1 MRALR
6 TVLIAVTLAGAGQLA
21 RPSAVFADRVFLTS
35 GSVIEGKATRSGEK
49 VIVEME
55 SGYITLSAGSVQR
68 VEQSESEVQR
78 LEARLRVLAPNDVQG
93 LLVLADY
100 CRDRGMKSREEDL
113 LRRVIALA
121 PDHPEAR
128 ARLGYVR
135 TDAGWIT
142 REEQLRAQGFVKHEG
157 RWLTQEQYL
166 AVRRLEAE
174 TRIAQLQREQ
184 AQVELE
190 AKRSELAGKKAHEAY
205 LERERRDDPPRASS
219 ALDGMAAYYGPYYGG
234 PYGFGYGV
242 NPAYPPGYRPGPEG
256 QRPNPMP
263 PPGPGPAPSPIP
275 GFRDPSNM
283 SFQVPGYQDPRNY
296 FR

>member
-1 MRALR
+1 MRGLR
-6 TVLIAVTLAGAGQLA
+6 TVLIAAAMAGAASLGVLGTPAQV
-21 RPSAVFADRVFLTS
+21 RADRVFLSS
-35 GSVIEGKATRSGEK
+35 GSMIEGKATRVGEK

-55 SGYITLSAGSVQR
+55 AGYITVSAGSVQR
-68 VEQSESEVQR
+68 IEKAQSEVEYV
-78 LEARLRVLAPNDVQG
+78 EARLKALAPTDVQG
-93 LLVLADY
+93 LLLLADY
-100 CRDRGMKSREEDL
+100 CRDRNMKAREEDM

-121 PDHPEAR
+121 PDNTEAR

-135 TDAGWIT
+135 TEAGWVT
-142 REEQLRAQGFVKHEG
+142 RDEQMRAQGLIKHEG

-166 AVRRLEAE
+166 AVQRLEAE

-184 AQVELE
+184 AQVDLD
-190 AKRSELAGKKAHEAY
+190 AKRAELASKRSQQAY
-205 LERERRDDPPRASS
+205 LEREREDRAASKSS
-219 ALDGMAAYYGPYYGG
+219 SYNHDGLAAYYGPYYGYG
-234 PYGFGYGV
+234 SGFYPY
-242 NPAYPPGYRPGPEG
+242 PAGARAAHD
-256 QRPNPMP
+256 RHLPNPMP

>member
-1 MRALR
+1 VRGLR
-6 TVLIAVTLAGAGQLA
+6 TILIAMTLAGAGSLL
-21 RPSAVFADRVFLTS
+21 RPAPVLADRVFLST
-35 GSVIEGKATRSGEK
+35 GSMIEGKVTRAGEK

-55 SGYITLSAGSVQR
+55 AGYITLSAASVQR
-68 VEQSESEVQR
+68 IEQAESEVQR
-78 LEARLRVLAPNDVQG
+78 LEASLRVLAPNDVQG
-93 LLVLADY
+93 LFVLADY
-100 CRDRGMKSREEDL
+100 CRDRGMKAREEDL
-113 LRRVIALA
+113 LRRIIALA
-121 PDHPEAR
+121 PDHAEAR

-142 REEQLRAQGFVKHEG
+142 RDEQMRAQGLVKHEG
-157 RWLTQEQYL
+157 RWLTPEQYL
-166 AVRRLEAE
+166 AVQRLEAE

-190 AKRSELAGKKAHEAY
+190 AKRTELAGKKASQR
-205 LERERRDDPPRASS
+205 EREREHEEQRAKSS
-219 ALDGMAAYYGPYYGG
+219 RGLDSVAAYYDGYAGYG
-234 PYGFGYGV
+234 PYGYRF
-242 NPAYPPGYRPGPEG
+242 PFYPLTAVPQRGSEG
-256 QRPNPMP
+256 QLPNPTP